1 MNNPNEIKTIELNG
15 KIYEVEKMSTDQL
28 AMVEMYITWSREK
41 TSLELELSKVT
52 LAIDSLMTRLETS
65 LEKTGLDHED
75 D

>member
-15 KIYEVEKMSTDQL
+15 KVYEVEKMSTDQL

>member
-15 KIYEVEKMSTDQL
+15 KIYEVEKMSKDQL